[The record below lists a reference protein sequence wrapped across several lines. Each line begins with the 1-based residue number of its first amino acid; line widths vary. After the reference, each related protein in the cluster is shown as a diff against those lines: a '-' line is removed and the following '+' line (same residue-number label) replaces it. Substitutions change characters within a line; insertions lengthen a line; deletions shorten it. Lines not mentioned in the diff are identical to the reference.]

1 MIRYHIDAIF
11 EKCFKVKNASVNL
24 NFSEPLEPT
33 MYRLCKD
40 DNTLNRFQELI
51 PSQFAFL
58 QDQDVE
64 DDQERAE
71 SNRES
76 ALMVIHWIG

>member
-1 MIRYHIDAIF
+1 
-11 EKCFKVKNASVNL
+11 
-24 NFSEPLEPT
+24 